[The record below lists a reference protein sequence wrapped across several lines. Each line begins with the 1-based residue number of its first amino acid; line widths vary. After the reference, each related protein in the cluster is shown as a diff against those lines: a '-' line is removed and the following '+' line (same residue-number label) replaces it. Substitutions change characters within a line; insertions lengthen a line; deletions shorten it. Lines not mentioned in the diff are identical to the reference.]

1 MILAINKMSRGG
13 EKKVLLA
20 DLQKVLAQPYNG
32 NTMLSEDNFRPC
44 FLDAQSYLDSL
55 NISDA
60 EIQEELYEYE
70 LTLADLQAIYD
81 ILLSWYNKKK
91 WNESGRSIW
100 DWKTMKEQLRYDCN
114 RLAYLIAK
122 KEVYGDDLPV
132 YFYDSY

>member
-1 MILAINKMSRGG
+1 MGLDNGITICKKNLNSSIILNESFILSDYEVCYWRKCWGIRNDIIDY
-13 EKKVLLA
+13 LH
-20 DLQKVLAQPYNG
+20 
-32 NTMLSEDNFRPC
+32 NT
-44 FLDAQSYLDSL
+44 Y
-55 NISDA
+55 

-100 DWKTMKEQLRYDCN
+100 DWKTIKEQLRYDCN

-122 KEVYGDDLPV
+122 KEVYWDDLPV

>member
-1 MILAINKMSRGG
+1 MGLDNGITICKENLNSSIILNESFIPLDYEVCYWRKCWGIRNDIIDY
-13 EKKVLLA
+13 LH
-20 DLQKVLAQPYNG
+20 
-32 NTMLSEDNFRPC
+32 NT
-44 FLDAQSYLDSL
+44 Y
-55 NISDA
+55 

>member
-1 MILAINKMSRGG
+1 MGLDNGITIYKKNLNSSIILNESFI
-13 EKKVLLA
+13 
-20 DLQKVLAQPYNG
+20 P
-32 NTMLSEDNFRPC
+32 
-44 FLDAQSYLDSL
+44 LDYEVCYWRKCWGIRNDIISYLH
-55 NISDA
+55 NTH
-60 EIQEELYEYE
+60 EIQEDLYEYE
-70 LTLADLQAIYD
+70 LTLEDLQAIYD

-100 DWKTMKEQLRYDCN
+100 DWKTIKEQLRYDCN

>member
-1 MILAINKMSRGG
+1 MGLDNGITIRKKNLNSSIILNESFIPLDCEVCYWRKCWGIRNDIIDY
-13 EKKVLLA
+13 LH
-20 DLQKVLAQPYNG
+20 
-32 NTMLSEDNFRPC
+32 NT
-44 FLDAQSYLDSL
+44 Y
-55 NISDA
+55 

-122 KEVYGDDLPV
+122 KEVYGDDLSV

>member
-1 MILAINKMSRGG
+1 MGLDNGITICKKNLNSSIILNESFIPSDYEVCYWRKCWGIRNDIIDY
-13 EKKVLLA
+13 LH
-20 DLQKVLAQPYNG
+20 
-32 NTMLSEDNFRPC
+32 NT
-44 FLDAQSYLDSL
+44 Y
-55 NISDA
+55 

-91 WNESGRSIW
+91 WKTYGRSIW

>member
-1 MILAINKMSRGG
+1 MGLDNGITIC
-13 EKKVLLA
+13 KK
-20 DLQKVLAQPYNG
+20 N
-32 NTMLSEDNFRPC
+32 
-44 FLDAQSYLDSL
+44 LDSSIIL
-55 NISDA
+55 NESFIPLDYEVCYWRKCWGIRNDIIDYLHNTY

-114 RLAYLIAK
+114 RLVYLIAK